1 MAWLLTGGFKDFCQP
16 IKFFLERE
24 DNSTRKRRQKKQPSL
39 LHILL
44 SEGVYRY
51 QNWALV
57 VTLAVACVTA
67 GRHIMTSCS
76 LLQSPVWRPT
86 AIKIRWYCTLRTGE
100 PRIPE
105 SIRVIMIIMW
115 KSWGEATDPWP
126 GGSCIMWGWPRSH
139 RGGQQPCCADVV
151 EGNEFGHMTIRCNV
165 TISRWSIWL
174 LFMVCYACYNVT
186 AMVGRWHGVVTEFNE
201 WELSRASCSSL
212 LNVKHQAAPPPWD
225 AEQLELCKLINW
237 LTAHPDSDSE
247 EYTFIARTQ
256 F

>member
-1 MAWLLTGGFKDFCQP
+1 MAWLLTGGFKDLCQP

-67 GRHIMTSCS
+67 GQHIMTSCS

-105 SIRVIMIIMW
+105 SIRVIIIIIW
-115 KSWGEATDPWP
+115 KCWGYWPLARWQLYRVRMSSFSPWRP
-126 GGSCIMWGWPRSH
+126 AAVLRW
-139 RGGQQPCCADVV
+139 RGGGQW
-151 EGNEFGHMTIRCNV
+151 I
-165 TISRWSIWL
+165 WS
-174 LFMVCYACYNVT
+174 Y
-186 AMVGRWHGVVTEFNE
+186 
-201 WELSRASCSSL
+201 
-212 LNVKHQAAPPPWD
+212 D
-225 AEQLELCKLINW
+225 
-237 LTAHPDSDSE
+237 HPMQCD
-247 EYTFIARTQ
+247 Y
-256 F
+256 